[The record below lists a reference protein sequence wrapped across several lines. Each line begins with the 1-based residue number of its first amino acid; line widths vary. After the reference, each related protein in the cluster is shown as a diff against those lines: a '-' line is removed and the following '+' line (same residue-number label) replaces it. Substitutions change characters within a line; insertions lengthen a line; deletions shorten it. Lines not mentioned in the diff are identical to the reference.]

1 MNLLTPNAH
10 CLAGQLVERRGAQV
24 KVDVNFGAAHRTTLG
39 FLGLRLRCTIATSKI
54 ARTLGLA
61 N

>member
-24 KVDVNFGAAHRTTLG
+24 KVDVISE
-39 FLGLRLRCTIATSKI
+39 LRIVRPS
-54 ARTLGLA
+54 GSWG
-61 N
+61 